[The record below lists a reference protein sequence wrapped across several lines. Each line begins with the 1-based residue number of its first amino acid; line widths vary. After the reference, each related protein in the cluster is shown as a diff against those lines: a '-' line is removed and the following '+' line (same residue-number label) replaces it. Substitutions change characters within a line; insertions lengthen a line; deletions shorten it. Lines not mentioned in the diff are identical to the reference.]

1 MSIGTLTSVY
11 TGTLRLRR
19 LYARRRRAR
28 NAAAVRVET
37 IDVVSDD
44 RRPRPIKQLRKRMNI
59 SLKREILHALFYLM
73 DVVRKRNAVVF
84 LRAPLIETV

>member
-44 RRPRPIKQLRKRMNI
+44 RRPRPIKQKNEYFTEERN
-59 SLKREILHALFYLM
+59 SACFILP
-73 DVVRKRNAVVF
+73 DGRR
-84 LRAPLIETV
+84 